1 MADNIFCNRFNN
13 FYIKLIF
20 QTNQID
26 TDVFHI
32 NRNKRS
38 KTRDALASFVN
49 GLSISDMDSV
59 RGQLGM
65 LSLLSIQTDEIS
77 RTCEVI
83 IKKLFKC

>member
-1 MADNIFCNRFNN
+1 M
-13 FYIKLIF
+13 K
-20 QTNQID
+20 

-38 KTRDALASFVN
+38 NTRDALASFIN

-77 RTCEVI
+77 RTCVVNELSI
-83 IKKLFKC
+83 IKQTFLMFNSV